1 MFINLI
7 ISFIVVLGLLIFGY
21 RHLLAKYSK
30 NDSTSAKAVIG
41 LPMLQLGIWAMAF
54 IPMWAFLPT
63 HPKNDGGEALFRSDL
78 ANWALFRDL
87 FNQGDNLYYT
97 VYMLGIGFL
106 VFGGIAALLIYSLT
120 ANKILSRS
128 ATKTLCTINTVF
140 SAIAAWNMLGTP
152 LVPIVGGLFSWI
164 DSTNVMMV
172 LFIITGVILMIWI
185 IRKAIKLQKN
195 FNKNLAT
202 FDGNSLQ
209 SNTTTSESTKTCP
222 YCGET
227 ILAVAKKCKHCGE
240 WINDED
246 IVVEVK
252 QIPCPICGEMIDE
265 TETICPYCNEKVEK
279 PAPAPRNAFSEK
291 VAAEKSAAQKN
302 NGGTGKT
309 WIWVLVGAV
318 VIAIICV
325 FIFSSNKSGSTGSSD
340 NAYANDSMVVVEET
354 PIEAFE
360 EVNDYDVST
369 VAPTDGMP
377 DDDYQNLDHSAQGTY
392 TEDEVSPSD
401 FY

>member
-30 NDSTSAKAVIG
+30 NDSTTAKAVIG

-54 IPMWAFLPT
+54 IPLWAFLPT
-63 HPKNDGGEALFRSDL
+63 HPRNDGGEAFFKSDL
-78 ANWALFRDL
+78 ANWVIFRDL
-87 FNQGDNLYYT
+87 ANQGDNLYYT
-97 VYMLGIGFL
+97 VYMLGVGFL
-106 VFGGIAALLIYSLT
+106 VFGGIAALLIYSLST
-120 ANKILSRS
+120 NKILSRS

-172 LFIITGVILMIWI
+172 LFTITGVILMIWI

-195 FNKNLAT
+195 FNNSLAT
-202 FDGNSLQ
+202 FDGNLHQ
-209 SNTTTSESTKTCP
+209 SNATTSESTRTCP

-240 WINDED
+240 WIKDED
-246 IVVEVK
+246 VVVEVK
-252 QIPCPICGEMIDE
+252 HIPCPICGEMIE
-265 TETICPYCNEKVEK
+265 EIATTCPYCNEKIEK
-279 PAPAPRNAFSEK
+279 PTPEPRNAFREK
-291 VAAEKSAAQKN
+291 VMAEKNTAQKKN
-302 NGGTGKT
+302 DGTGKY
-309 WIWVLVGAV
+309 WVWLLVGIVAV
-318 VIAIICV
+318 VIICIYV
-325 FIFSSNKSGSTGSSD
+325 FSSKSGSTDSAENTYS
-340 NAYANDSMVVVEET
+340 NDSIVEVEEVPVET
-354 PIEAFE
+354 FE

-377 DDDYQNLDHSAQGTY
+377 DDDDYQYRDHSAQGTY